1 MKRTF
6 AAALAVLSL
15 ALAAT
20 PASAQ
25 LLAAREGPVVYG
37 HHHINVSDVDAHK
50 KFWAEGLS
58 GEPVK
63 IGTSSAQIVKF
74 PNVFVMLSARAP
86 SGGTKGSTVNHLGF
100 QVKDLRAALG
110 RVKAAGFPIVT
121 RDELPSEVSVTD
133 GIASPNPN
141 TSLAFLMGPDDT
153 KVELIENKAAAQPI
167 ALHHVHFAAKD
178 TEAMRAWYVKM
189 FGAAPGMRGS
199 FQAADLPGVNLT
211 YSPSTEPLAPTRGRA
226 LDHIGFEVKGL
237 EAFIKRLEAN
247 GVKMDRELT
256 PVPALGLSIA
266 FLTDP
271 WGTYI
276 ELTEGFA
283 AVP

>member
-1 MKRTF
+1 MLW
-6 AAALAVLSL
+6 AG
-15 ALAAT
+15 T

-37 HHHINVSDVDAHK
+37 HHHINASDVDAHR
-50 KFWAEGLS
+50 KFWIDALGGQL
-58 GEPVK
+58 VQV
-63 IGTSSAQIVKF
+63 GTSSAAIVKF

-86 SGGTKGSTVNHLGF
+86 SGGTKGSSVNHLGF
-100 QVKDLRAALG
+100 QVPDLRAAVN
-110 RVKAAGFPIVT
+110 RAKAAGASIVT
-121 RDELPSEVSVTD
+121 RAELPPQIEVTD
-133 GIASPNPN
+133 GLGFIADQN
-141 TSLAFLMGPDDT
+141 THVAFLMGPDDT
-153 KVELIENKAAAQPI
+153 KVELFENKQATRPI
-167 ALHHVHFAAKD
+167 ALHHVHFATPD
-178 TEAMRAWYVKM
+178 VDAMRGWYAKT
-189 FGAAPGMRGS
+189 FGAAPGVRGS

-211 YSPSTEPLAPTRGRA
+211 FSSSAEPVAATRGRS

-237 EAFIKRLEAN
+237 EEFVRRLQAS
-247 GVKMDRELT
+247 GIKMDREVT
-256 PVPALGLSIA
+256 KVPALGLSIA

>member
-1 MKRTF
+1 
-6 AAALAVLSL
+6 
-15 ALAAT
+15 
-20 PASAQ
+20 
-25 LLAAREGPVVYG
+25 
-37 HHHINVSDVDAHK
+37 
-50 KFWAEGLS
+50 
-58 GEPVK
+58 
-63 IGTSSAQIVKF
+63 
-74 PNVFVMLSARAP
+74 
-86 SGGTKGSTVNHLGF
+86 
-100 QVKDLRAALG
+100 
-110 RVKAAGFPIVT
+110 VKAAGFPIVT
-121 RDELPSEVSVTD
+121 REELPPQVKVTD
-133 GIASPNPN
+133 GIASPDPK

-153 KVELIENKAAAQPI
+153 KVELIENTAAARPI
-167 ALHHVHFAAKD
+167 ALHHVHFAAPD
-178 TEAMRAWYVKM
+178 VEAMRAWYVKM

-211 YSPSTEPLAPTRGRA
+211 YSPAPEAVAPTRGRA

-237 EAFIKRLEAN
+237 EAFIARLEAS

-271 WGTYI
+271 WGTYL